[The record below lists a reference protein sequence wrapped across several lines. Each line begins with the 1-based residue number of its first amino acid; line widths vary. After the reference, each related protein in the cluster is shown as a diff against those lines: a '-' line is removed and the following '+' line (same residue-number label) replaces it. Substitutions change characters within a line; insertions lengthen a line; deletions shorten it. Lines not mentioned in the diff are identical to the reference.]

1 MNRNL
6 SNELPFKNCSDYQI
20 RYEMLQF
27 TERFFQMCENNN
39 LSEQMHKVMNIVN
52 SENFN
57 FKYYTE
63 HSIQS
68 SVLSH
73 KPNAFKVFHLNIR
86 SIELHKVEL
95 AFYLEIIKSE
105 FQVIMLTETG
115 NANIASIEACFTEY
129 EFFLNPPNRNKGGA
143 GILVRKNCFSE
154 INVIDEYETNLICPC
169 TKCEIE
175 SKFLRLKSQK
185 LEIIVGA
192 IYRHPDGKTTH
203 FNEKWQNTFK
213 NLKDN
218 EICIVGGDI
227 NIDLININ
235 CEQVSNYLDNIM
247 SVNMYPVI
255 QAPTRFTDRSSTL
268 IDHILVKL
276 PAKYINNKVTAG
288 NLIHDL
294 TDHLPNFVFIDF
306 TIPLILNR
314 PYIRLLTK
322 RKIASYK
329 AKFLEI
335 KPLLSINNNEICTPD
350 VNNCFTDFIENLGNI
365 YNDNFPLTKLSRQKA
380 KDYLKPHITSGI
392 RQSITD
398 RNRLYK
404 KYLENKSDY
413 NYNKWKNKR
422 NNVTN
427 IIQAAEISH
436 VKEQLNNRGNKS
448 KSLWKLFGKILNN
461 KQKGNTKVSKLNI
474 NGKTINNSH
483 DISNAFNKFFCEIG
497 PELAS
502 KIDVNN
508 NFYNYMPSKI
518 KDSIFLHIITLNEVK
533 KEISKLDPKKS
544 PGYDDVTAKFL
555 QISEDLI
562 ATPLCQIC
570 NMSMSSGIYPDKLK
584 IAKVIPIYKKGSKSD
599 VSNYRPISVLS
610 CINKIYEKLLCK
622 RLYKFLSIKKC
633 LYKYQFGF
641 RENHSTL
648 QALIETVDNIKSDID
663 NNNIVCGIFADL
675 SKAFD
680 TVDHSILIK
689 KIDYYG
695 IRGVANELID
705 SYLTN
710 RKQYVQVNGSKSE
723 YLPITCGVPQGSVLG
738 PLLFLLFINDIVY
751 SCPAAKLVI
760 FADDTSVFFSNKSIA
775 QLIVQAEL
783 TLRQLM
789 KWFEANRLTLNTSKS
804 NFIIFR
810 TIRRKI
816 GDLPDKINIFGKDVH
831 RTDKIKYLGVLID
844 EHLTWKYHITEL
856 RNSLRRYFPIF

>member
-1 MNRNL
+1 
-6 SNELPFKNCSDYQI
+6 
-20 RYEMLQF
+20 
-27 TERFFQMCENNN
+27 
-39 LSEQMHKVMNIVN
+39 
-52 SENFN
+52 
-57 FKYYTE
+57 
-63 HSIQS
+63 
-68 SVLSH
+68 
-73 KPNAFKVFHLNIR
+73 
-86 SIELHKVEL
+86 
-95 AFYLEIIKSE
+95 
-105 FQVIMLTETG
+105 MLTETG

-350 VNNCFTDFIENLGNI
+350 VNNCFTDFIEHLGNI

-508 NFYNYMPSKI
+508 IFYNYMPSKI

-562 ATPLCQIC
+562 ATPLCQIF

-816 GDLPDKINIFGKDVH
+816 GDLPDKINICGKDVH
-831 RTDKIKYLGVLID
+831 ITDKIKYLGVLID